1 VHPEAGPD
9 KLGITDD
16 MFNTVTN
23 SDHPLAFWQL
33 TVPESVRN
41 KPNLLRLVAMRVC
54 AATAAALGCERL
66 WSKARLTLTDNRRSM
81 LSDRLA
87 QLLQVKMNIHMLADS
102 NLLDSLGVKL
112 GDVMHEFESIFD
124 DILQFEEE
132 ELAEQLAL
140 EVQVSNQPSG
150 DQLCE
155 HDQHGDEEAPQD
167 ADDDFDLFD

>member
-1 VHPEAGPD
+1 VAGPD

-33 TVPESVRN
+33 TVPESVLN

-66 WSKARLTLTDNRRSM
+66 WSKASLTLTDNRRSM

-87 QLLQVKMNIHMLADS
+87 QLLQVKMNMHMLADI
-102 NLLDSLGVKL
+102 NLLDSLGVQL
-112 GDVMHEFESIFD
+112 GDVMRNEFESIFD

-132 ELAEQLAL
+132 QLA
-140 EVQVSNQPSG
+140 
-150 DQLCE
+150 
-155 HDQHGDEEAPQD
+155 
-167 ADDDFDLFD
+167 